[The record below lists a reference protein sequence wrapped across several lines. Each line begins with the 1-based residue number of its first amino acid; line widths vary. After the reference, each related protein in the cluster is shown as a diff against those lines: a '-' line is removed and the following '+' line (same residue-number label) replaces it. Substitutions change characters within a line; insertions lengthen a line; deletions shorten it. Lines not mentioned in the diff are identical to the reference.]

1 MISRALAIF
10 ALACLAGSVH
20 LVVRGKPVRLSRA
33 PAPIGAVNPTSP
45 ADPTTDPTG
54 GDDPAVVADPPPTT
68 DPYAAYAANPL
79 FDESVGPTHI
89 TLREAYTLHEA
100 GATFLDARHDYEFEA
115 GHIAGAIFMPS
126 TRLSSGE
133 GIPQAYEI
141 DASMPVVI
149 YCTGGECD
157 ASENTAVLL
166 DAMELGFDIRI
177 MGKGYDDWA
186 AVGLPVEGTP

>member
-1 MISRALAIF
+1 VISRALAIF
-10 ALACLAGSVH
+10 ALACLAGSIH
-20 LVVRGKPVRLSRA
+20 LVVRGKPVRLSRTL
-33 PAPIGAVNPTSP
+33 APIEVVN
-45 ADPTTDPTG
+45 TTDPTVDPAG
-54 GDDPAVVADPPPTT
+54 GDGPVVTSEPVQLVDL
-68 DPYAAYAANPL
+68 YAAFAANPL
-79 FDESVGPTHI
+79 FDEVVGPTHI
-89 TLREAYTLHEA
+89 TMREAYILHKA

-133 GIPQAYEI
+133 GIE
-141 DASMPVVI
+141 DASMIDPTRPVVI

-166 DAMELGFDIRI
+166 DALELGFDLRI

-186 AVGLPVEGTP
+186 AVGLPVEGAP

>member
-20 LVVRGKPVRLSRA
+20 LLIRGEPVRLSRA
-33 PAPIGAVNPTSP
+33 TTPIETVTPTGPTGS
-45 ADPTTDPTG
+45 DDTGPTTTTPT
-54 GDDPAVVADPPPTT
+54 V
-68 DPYAAYAANPL
+68 DPYAAFAANPL
-79 FDESVGPTHI
+79 FDEAVRADHI
-89 TLREAYTLHEA
+89 TMRQAYTLYEQ

-115 GHIAGAIFMPS
+115 GRIAGAIFMPS
-126 TRLSSGE
+126 TLLSSGE

-141 DASMPVVI
+141 DPSQPVII
-149 YCTGGECD
+149 YCTGGDCD

-166 DAMELGFDIRI
+166 DALGMGFDIQI
-177 MGKGYDDWA
+177 LGKGYDDWA

>member
-1 MISRALAIF
+1 VISRALAIF
-10 ALACLAGSVH
+10 AVACLAGSIH
-20 LVVRGKPVRLSRA
+20 LIVRGEPVRLSRA
-33 PAPIGAVNPTSP
+33 TTPIDTVIP
-45 ADPTTDPTG
+45 TDPTDPTDPIS
-54 GDDPAVVADPPPTT
+54 GDDPVVVSDPLTT
-68 DPYAAYAANPL
+68 VDPYASYAADPL
-79 FDESVGPTHI
+79 FDEAVGPTHI
-89 TLREAYTLHEA
+89 TLREAYTLHQA

-115 GHIAGAIFMPS
+115 GHIASAIFMPS

-177 MGKGYDDWA
+177 MGKGYDEWA
-186 AVGLPVEGTP
+186 AVGLPVAEGSP

>member
-10 ALACLAGSVH
+10 AVACLAGSIH

-33 PAPIGAVNPTSP
+33 AGPVETAP
-45 ADPTTDPTG
+45 ADPTAPGDPTG
-54 GDDPAVVADPPPTT
+54 AGDPTTVT
-68 DPYAAYAANPL
+68 DPYEAYARNPL
-79 FDESVGPTHI
+79 FDEAVGPTHI
-89 TLREAYTLHEA
+89 TLREAYTLFEA

-115 GHIAGAIFMPS
+115 GHVAGAIFMPS

-141 DASMPVVI
+141 DASLPVVI

-166 DAMELGFDIRI
+166 DALELGFDIRI

-186 AVGLPVEGTP
+186 AVGLPVEASP